1 MPKIH
6 PLKIHADTYVILF
19 QVTEEHVVMA
29 HSPLKV
35 FHKFHDKNVLVSGQ
49 GPIEEISRKIGFKKV
64 FTIEDIRKAFPLL
77 DAVDHKR
84 RVSQVRCTI

>member
-1 MPKIH
+1 MIVV
-6 PLKIHADTYVILF
+6 L

-35 FHKFHDKNVLVSGQ
+35 FHDFYNKNILVSGQ
-49 GPIEEISRKIGFKKV
+49 GPVEEIAKEIGFKKV
-64 FTIEDIRKAFPLL
+64 VTVEDLRKAFPLL

-84 RVSQVRCTI
+84 RVSQVKS